1 MLLLLSIL
9 EILMFPW
16 MCLFRAVIVSSRV
29 SAPPPEILPAPLFT
43 SPPPKKNLNLSDPPS
58 FMSNPPQKF
67 GELDPPP
74 P

>member
-9 EILMFPW
+9 EILMFSW

-29 SAPPPEILPAPLFT
+29 SAPPPPT
-43 SPPPKKNLNLSDPPS
+43 QNLNLSDPPS
-58 FMSNPPQKF
+58 IMSNPPQKF